1 MIPMSIDRQARK
13 QVLLTR
19 IAFERGELARE
30 LARVNRAARVPNLLR
45 GVFGIGGLGGL
56 GRSLFGAGGPAGQ
69 AGWVALGL
77 SLLRRYRVVAAL
89 LGSAAPLLRGHGRW
103 RRRLLQLG
111 GLAAAAWAGW
121 RLVRG
126 RDRPAR

>member
-1 MIPMSIDRQARK
+1 MITIDRHARK

-19 IAFERGELARE
+19 IAFERSELARE
-30 LARVNRAARVPNLLR
+30 LAQVNRAARVPNLLR
-45 GVFGIGGLGGL
+45 GLFGGGGF

-77 SLLRRYRVVAAL
+77 SLLRRYRIAAAL
-89 LGSAAPLLRGHGRW
+89 LGSVAPLLRGHGRW

-121 RLVRG
+121 RLVRS
-126 RDRPAR
+126 RNPPAR